1 MSDNYTLGDVLGYAW
16 AKDAVNLAP
25 AIDSI
30 MTAKAADAIQ
40 SMTADVAASM
50 FGAIS
55 ATAEE
60 PVVMDEPS
68 VETNF
73 NTDTDQ
79 NYNEGTTD
87 VEEV

>member
-25 AIDSI
+25 AIDSV
-30 MTAKAADAIQ
+30 MSAKASEAIEN
-40 SMTADVAASM
+40 MTADVAASM
-50 FGAIS
+50 FGAVS

-68 VETNF
+68 VETNY
-73 NTDTDQ
+73 NTDTDL